1 MSILGEILPVG
12 SVNLKIEEAYKFGIR
27 KFFVPE
33 GDKSSVSSVNKDILD
48 KVEVEF
54 VENYEQV
61 YSKLFLMQEEIEED
75 INKMFLN

>member
-1 MSILGEILPVG
+1 M
-12 SVNLKIEEAYKFGIR
+12 
-27 KFFVPE
+27 
-33 GDKSSVSSVNKDILD
+33 NKDILD

>member
-1 MSILGEILPVG
+1 M
-12 SVNLKIEEAYKFGIR
+12 
-27 KFFVPE
+27 
-33 GDKSSVSSVNKDILD
+33 NKDILD

-61 YSKLFLMQEEIEED
+61 YSKLFLMQEDIEED